1 MTGFANAPASY
12 IECCIRF
19 IERKVPERPTE
30 GYNPSKWMRE
40 ERKKRSEMQG
50 DRIMERSGL
59 EFWERHSLNFL
70 EMAFETHKRE
80 TLEKPDG
87 YGKFARECGDT
98 VEIFLMLENDKIR
111 SASFETNG
119 CLYAVACANAVVHLA
134 EGRSLQEAHD
144 LAPEHVME
152 YLGTLPESEAHCAEL
167 AVEALRMALKS
178 TREETQ
184 FRQGLHTASDMLPQ

>member
-1 MTGFANAPASY
+1 MRPASH
-12 IECCIRF
+12 IQCFIRF
-19 IERKVPERPTE
+19 IRRKVPELPAE
-30 GYNPSKWMRE
+30 GYNPSKRMRE
-40 ERKKRSEMQG
+40 ERKKQNELQG
-50 DRIMERSGL
+50 DRMMERSGL

-87 YGKFARECGDT
+87 YGKIARECGDT
-98 VEIFLMLENDKIR
+98 VEIFLVLENDRIR

-134 EGRSLQEAHD
+134 EGKSLREAQG
-144 LAPEHVME
+144 LAPEHVMD
-152 YLGTLPESEAHCAEL
+152 YLGTLPENEAHCAEL

-178 TREETQ
+178 TREEAQ
-184 FRQGLHTASDMLPQ
+184 SRQGPRTGSGLFSQ

>member
-1 MTGFANAPASY
+1 MHPVSH
-12 IECCIRF
+12 IQCF
-19 IERKVPERPTE
+19 ILLIGRKVPERPAE
-30 GYNPSKWMRE
+30 GYNPSKRMRE

-98 VEIFLMLENDKIR
+98 VEIFLMLEKDKIR

-144 LAPEHVME
+144 LAPEHVMA
-152 YLGTLPESEAHCAEL
+152 YLGTLPENEAHCAEL
-167 AVEALRMALKS
+167 AVEALHMALKS
-178 TREETQ
+178 TRDETQ
-184 FRQGLHTASDMLPQ
+184 VTQGLRTTSGMLPQ